1 MTKSPRKQQ
10 IVRYLFC
17 EVQKPSE
24 LKCILLGTD
33 ILHFIDYNMQ
43 AKEKVLIEKHWND
56 KQEIS
61 KNSSL

>member
-17 EVQKPSE
+17 EVQKSSE

-33 ILHFIDYNMQ
+33 ILHFIDCKMQ
-43 AKEKVLIEKHWND
+43 AKEKVDRETP
-56 KQEIS
+56 E
-61 KNSSL
+61 